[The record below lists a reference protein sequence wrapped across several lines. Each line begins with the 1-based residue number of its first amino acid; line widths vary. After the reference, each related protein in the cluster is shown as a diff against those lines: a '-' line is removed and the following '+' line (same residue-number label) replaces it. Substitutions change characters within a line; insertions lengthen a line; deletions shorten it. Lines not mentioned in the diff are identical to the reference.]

1 MDAIDELLST
11 THELKTPIVAISRL
25 TKILLENHDSLSE
38 DTREKLRLIRE
49 SAEEASDTLQDLDLP
64 RRARE
69 SGGARPGLKGAGDD
83 WPPDRVI
90 NLADT
95 ARSVVERYRSH
106 AHQKDQSLD
115 FAVGAGPGT
124 DSPILRGK
132 PKQIRKSLANLV
144 SNAIKYGPP
153 GSSISVGV
161 GRADDQVFFSV
172 QDEGPG
178 LTERDQ
184 DRIFQFQT
192 VGKPTPTGEGTST
205 GIGLYLVQN
214 IVDRHGGSV
223 AVESE
228 RGAGSTFTL
237 YFPSAGSGDRRR
249 DPAPA
254 RASRAGGGASSRS
267 PAESVR
273 T

>member
-1 MDAIDELLST
+1 MDAIDELLSA
-11 THELKTPIVAISRL
+11 THELKTPIVAIRRL
-25 TKILLENHDSLSE
+25 TKILLENRDSLSE
-38 DTREKLRLIRE
+38 DTREKLHLIRE
-49 SAEEASDTLQDLDLP
+49 SAQEASDTLQDLDLP
-64 RRARE
+64 RRAVQ
-69 SGGARPGLKGAGDD
+69 SGGSRPGLNGAGDD
-83 WPPDRVI
+83 RHPDRVI

-115 FAVGAGPGT
+115 FAVGPGPGT
-124 DSPILRGK
+124 GSPILRGK
-132 PKQIRKSLANLV
+132 PKQIRKALANLV
-144 SNAIKYGPP
+144 SNAIKYAPP
-153 GSSISVGV
+153 ESSISVGV
-161 GRADDQVFFSV
+161 GCVDDQVVFSV

-184 DRIFQFQT
+184 ERIFQYRA

-223 AVESE
+223 AVKSE

-237 YFPSAGSGDRRR
+237 YFPSADSSDRRR
-249 DPAPA
+249 DTATV
-254 RASRAGGGASSRS
+254 RASRAGDVASSRP